1 MLKQLLTGGSVLALL
16 GSLAA
21 QANPKEPR
29 LQSQAPSTSPALM
42 ARRLPQHLVV
52 QQLALVLMARP
63 RQEQLLMARLH
74 QKQLLRARL
83 TPGTTPD
90 GMTTPET
97 TPEGTTR
104 PK

>member
-1 MLKQLLTGGSVLALL
+1 MLKQLLTGGSVLALLLL

-52 QQLALVLMARP
+52 QPALVLIGTRTTP
-63 RQEQLLMARLH
+63 GTQLLMARH
-74 QKQLLRARL
+74 TRNNPEGTIRPKQLLMA
-83 TPGTTPD
+83 
-90 GMTTPET
+90 
-97 TPEGTTR
+97 
-104 PK
+104 